1 MSYKNDVENYIK
13 FINDAKIVNTMQ
25 SDLYFKINE
34 IDETKK
40 ENILKTAA
48 RIGGIYLD
56 EQSKC
61 ICSSRALT
69 YKNFTTQHCK
79 TIWLLLYLMQN
90 EHFDFV
96 NLEPKLP
103 AVLYTVSINEEV
115 GYYDRTVFYIS
126 SGNVKLTERIIET
139 NYGGLRDKIPTT
151 IIVDNF
157 DYIEDIALS
166 DKFDVKEIYSVSEGG
181 EVIKFETL

>member
-1 MSYKNDVENYIK
+1 MVDCVIK
-13 FINDAKIVNTMQ
+13 F
-25 SDLYFKINE
+25 L
-34 IDETKK
+34 
-40 ENILKTAA
+40 
-48 RIGGIYLD
+48 
-56 EQSKC
+56 
-61 ICSSRALT
+61 
-69 YKNFTTQHCK
+69 
-79 TIWLLLYLMQN
+79 
-90 EHFDFV
+90 
-96 NLEPKLP
+96 
-103 AVLYTVSINEEV
+103 VSINEEV

>member
-1 MSYKNDVENYIK
+1 MSYKNDVENYIS
-13 FINDAKIVNTMQ
+13 FINDVKIINMAQ
-25 SDLYFKINE
+25 SDLYFQIHE
-34 IDETKK
+34 ITDEKK
-40 ENILKTAA
+40 ENILKTAL
-48 RIGGIYLD
+48 RIGEIYLD
-56 EQSKC
+56 EQRKY

-69 YKNFTTQHCK
+69 YKDFTTQHCK
-79 TIWLLLYLMQN
+79 TIWLLLNLMQN

-151 IIVDNF
+151 IIVDNL
-157 DYIEDIALS
+157 DYVQDITLS
-166 DKFDVKEIYSVSEGG
+166 DSFDIQEIYSVSEDGK
-181 EVIKFETL
+181 VVKYKNQ